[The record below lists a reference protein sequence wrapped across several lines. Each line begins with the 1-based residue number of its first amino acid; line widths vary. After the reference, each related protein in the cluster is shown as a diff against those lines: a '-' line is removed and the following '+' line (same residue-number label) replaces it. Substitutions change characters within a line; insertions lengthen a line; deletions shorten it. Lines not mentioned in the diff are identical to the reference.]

1 MIPPNYTGLLQPCD
15 VGINKPLKDRLKKAA
30 ANWRREQPKLL
41 ESGKKLPS
49 PKRKD
54 VLNWLKEIKDK
65 FRVEIVKNSFT
76 GSGYNFEDVVDYSAE
91 TESES
96 DDDE

>member
-1 MIPPNYTGLLQPCD
+1 ME
-15 VGINKPLKDRLKKAA
+15 KKTAQIIRV
-30 ANWRREQPKLL
+30 WKR
-41 ESGKKLPS
+41 LPS

-54 VLNWLKEIKDK
+54 VLNWLKEVWDK
-65 FRVEIVKNSFT
+65 IRVGIDKNSFT
-76 GSGYNFEDVVDYSAE
+76 ESRYYFEDGVDYSAE